1 MKKKVLLI
9 SLVVCVILSA
19 LLVSCAGK
27 EDVDMSPTNPNYN
40 SSMGGADMEIGKDV
54 IGDSVYVDSQ
64 KVVKNAS
71 VTAETKNYAEATDK
85 LKALISTNGVV
96 IASSNT
102 KVEASYYSSN
112 DMLRNANYVLKVPAE
127 KFDAFIDGL
136 GEFLNITYITTSTED
151 VSDMYYDLEAVIE
164 TLNAKRDSLLE
175 MLNATD
181 SKTNFSYWKQLTEE
195 LTEIETQIARY
206 EAQMKA
212 LSGRVNYST
221 VTLSLTEVGELT
233 ETEEQTYGD
242 ELAEAIKNGFEFILE
257 FFKAILVIIIYLLPF
272 GIVSGGVFAIIFC
285 SIRHSKKK
293 RTKRIEKGI
302 SADGLD
308 R

>member
-9 SLVVCVILSA
+9 SLVFCVILSA
-19 LLVSCAGK
+19 LLVSCSGK
-27 EDVDMSPTNPNYN
+27 EDVDMMPTNPNYN
-40 SSMGGADMEIGKDV
+40 SSMGGADMEIGKDAV
-54 IGDSVYVDSQ
+54 GDSVYVDSQ

-102 KVEASYYSSN
+102 KVEASYYSSD

-221 VTLSLTEVGELT
+221 VTLSLREVGELT
-233 ETEEQTYGD
+233 ATEEKTYGA
-242 ELAEAIKNGFEFILE
+242 ELWEAVKDGLVFILE
-257 FFKAILVIIIYLLPF
+257 FFKVVLIVAIYLMPF
-272 GIVSGGVFAIIFC
+272 AFVGGVVFLIIFL
-285 SIRHSKKK
+285 SVRHSKKK
-293 RTKRIEKGI
+293 RI
-302 SADGLD
+302 SRRGRDSASDNSNN
-308 R
+308 

>member
-27 EDVDMSPTNPNYN
+27 EDVDMMPTNPNYN
-40 SSMGGADMEIGKDV
+40 SSMGDANMEIGKDAV
-54 IGDSVYVDSQ
+54 GDSVYVDSQ

-102 KVEASYYSSN
+102 KVEASYYSSD
-112 DMLRNANYVLKVPAE
+112 DMLRNANYVLKVPAD

-221 VTLSLTEVGELT
+221 VTLSLREVGELT
-233 ETEEQTYGD
+233 ATEEKTYGA
-242 ELAEAIKNGFEFILE
+242 ELWEAVKDGLVFILE
-257 FFKAILVIIIYLLPF
+257 FFKVVLIVAIYLLPF
-272 GIVSGGVFAIIFC
+272 AFVGGVVFLIIFL
-285 SIRHSKKK
+285 SVRHSKKK
-293 RTKRIEKGI
+293 RI
-302 SADGLD
+302 SRRGRDSASDNSNN
-308 R
+308 

>member
-1 MKKKVLLI
+1 
-9 SLVVCVILSA
+9 
-19 LLVSCAGK
+19 
-27 EDVDMSPTNPNYN
+27 
-40 SSMGGADMEIGKDV
+40 MEIGKDV